1 MQPHEVGD
9 DMAAL
14 SPEACDYVR
23 QLARRLD
30 DAEHGTGISTSACA
44 ASRMHWRIRLRSARV
59 MRASSLSSPP
69 VIISRAVPPAP
80 PPA

>member
-1 MQPHEVGD
+1 MQPHEVSD

-30 DAEHGTGISTSACA
+30 DAAHGTGTHLVREAGQF
-44 ASRMHWRIRLRSARV
+44 LG
-59 MRASSLSSPP
+59 LS
-69 VIISRAVPPAP
+69 VATV
-80 PPA
+80 